1 MKINLIKKKEIY
13 FIYLDFQTKIK
24 KENDLYTVK
33 GSIMKVNDNTIIK
46 QEITTL
52 IDSFDQKFNELHEI
66 KIQLRK
72 LLNDGN

>member
-1 MKINLIKKKEIY
+1 
-13 FIYLDFQTKIK
+13 
-24 KENDLYTVK
+24 
-33 GSIMKVNDNTIIK
+33 MKVNDNTIIK